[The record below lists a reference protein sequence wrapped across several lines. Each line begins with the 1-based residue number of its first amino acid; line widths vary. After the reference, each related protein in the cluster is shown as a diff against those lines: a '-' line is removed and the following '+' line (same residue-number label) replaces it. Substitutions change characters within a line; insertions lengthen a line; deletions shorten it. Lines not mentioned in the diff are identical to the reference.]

1 MTPAPEREEWDV
13 FAREDRSV
21 PVRHVGSVE
30 AAGPDD
36 AEVFATTLYD
46 EFRWVEM
53 FIARRRAILE
63 VIRPA

>member
-1 MTPAPEREEWDV
+1 MSAPEREQWDV
-13 FAREDRSV
+13 FAREDHAV

-30 AAGPDD
+30 AASRDD

-53 FIARRRAILE
+53 FIAPRRAMIE
-63 VIRPA
+63 VVRPD

>member
-1 MTPAPEREEWDV
+1 MSAPVREEWDV
-13 FAREDRSV
+13 FAREDREV
-21 PVRHVGSVE
+21 PLRHIGSVE
-30 AAGPDD
+30 AVDRDD

-53 FIARRRAILE
+53 FIVPHRSIID